1 MVIKLIPFSTEVTGS
16 VSFIAAP
23 STAAVIE
30 FFGGCGFS
38 VR

>member
-1 MVIKLIPFSTEVTGS
+1 MVIKLRTFSTEVTGS

-23 STAAVIE
+23 SMAAVTE
-30 FFGGCGFS
+30 FPGGCGFS